1 MSGNGDRSGIE
12 TTAAGTTTGT
22 GGAAAPPEAPR
33 EPTDGADAPRG
44 PGGAAPRPGGGRGLA
59 GKSVRDM
66 VLSMAVLLVGVFFV
80 YLFVPNDPS
89 QDPVRPV
96 EYRVEANTASR
107 AAPYELLT
115 PRDLP
120 EEWRATFVRYRAADP
135 HGAVWRLGFMDP
147 ENEYAALAQTDTVG
161 GDEGD
166 AFVADL
172 TRGAEETG
180 ETVRLGDRE
189 WAWMTGDRYDALVST
204 DPEGTVVV
212 TGTAPRER
220 LEFFAESLA
229 PWEIEGVTSGG

>member
-12 TTAAGTTTGT
+12 TTATGAAGETPDAPGEPA
-22 GGAAAPPEAPR
+22 GGAEVPGS
-33 EPTDGADAPRG
+33 TVDAPV
-44 PGGAAPRPGGGRGLA
+44 PADAAPRPGGGRGLA

-66 VLSMAVLLVGVFFV
+66 VLSMAVLLLGVFFV

-120 EEWRATFVRYRAADP
+120 EEWRATSVRYRAADE

-161 GDEGD
+161 GEED
-166 AFVADL
+166 APFVVDL
-172 TRGAEETG
+172 TRGARETG
-180 ETVRLGDRE
+180 ETVRIGDRE

-204 DPEGTVVV
+204 GPDGTVVV

-220 LEFFAESLA
+220 LEFFAGSLE
-229 PWEIEGVTSGG
+229 PWEIADPSAGN

>member
-1 MSGNGDRSGIE
+1 M
-12 TTAAGTTTGT
+12 
-22 GGAAAPPEAPR
+22 
-33 EPTDGADAPRG
+33 
-44 PGGAAPRPGGGRGLA
+44 A
-59 GKSVRDM
+59 GKTVRDM
-66 VLSMAVLLVGVFFV
+66 VLSMAVLMVGVFFV
-80 YLFVPNDPS
+80 YLMVPNDPS

-96 EYRVEANTASR
+96 EYRVEANTAAR

-120 EEWRATFVRYRAADP
+120 EEWRATSVRYRAADE

-161 GDEGD
+161 DASD

-172 TRGAEETG
+172 TRGAEATG

-189 WAWMTGDRYDALVST
+189 WDWMTGDRFDALVST
-204 DPEGTVVV
+204 DPDGTVVV

-220 LEFFAESLA
+220 LEFFADSLA
-229 PWEIEGVTSGG
+229 PWEFEGTPVGD